1 VSDQRDL
8 EASLSEMQR
17 KLRELQRELASL
29 SEPSEQAPEAAAPP
43 PPPPPSPAAEA
54 IDQAATRVAE
64 LGRRIDSLVD
74 LRHELDR
81 ATRSLQEEYGSAT
94 GGEPS
99 R

>member
-1 VSDQRDL
+1 
-8 EASLSEMQR
+8 MQR

-29 SEPSEQAPEAAAPP
+29 SLPLEGAPEPAAPA
-43 PPPPPSPAAEA
+43 PPPPPSPAAEVV
-54 IDQAATRVAE
+54 DQAAERVAE

-81 ATRSLQEEYGSAT
+81 ATRSLQEEYGSAA
-94 GGEPS
+94 GGESS